1 MLYRITQGYVFSL
14 DDVRSKMERCIP
26 RQGSE
31 LRRVELWSGVSMFE
45 TATQA
50 GRVARRN
57 KFGMGIARLDVP
69 DGHPMVVL
77 SQPPSQSGHVTVWS
91 CAPILA
97 SFYAGTMP
105 IP

>member
-1 MLYRITQGYVFSL
+1 MLYRVIRDRQFQL
-14 DDVRSKMERCIP
+14 EDVRSKMERCLP

-31 LRRVELWSGVSMFE
+31 LLHVELWSGVSMFD
-45 TATQA
+45 TARQA

-57 KFGMGIARLDVP
+57 HLGMQLARLDIP

-77 SQPPSQSGHVTVWS
+77 SPPSQSGHVTVWS
-91 CAPILA
+91 CAQVLA
-97 SFYAGTMP
+97 TFYAGVIP